1 MTQKL
6 AAKAAV
12 TPKETRQLIS
22 FNIHLVIGTVI
33 RLFLINYG
41 EIQDQ
46 MAAVPYTDI
55 DYRVVTDGAG
65 HVLAGRS
72 PFKRHTF
79 RYTPILAY
87 MLIPNHL
94 LHNCFGKVLFSL
106 FDVLIAVLI
115 KWIVCEE
122 FLYSSNFVDNLLTTA
137 EKLNK
142 NFFRRKRE
150 AKMNVLP
157 VKFVQIAE
165 WSAFLWLYNPFAM
178 VIATRGNGDAISCA
192 LVLASIHFLFKRKS
206 DYNQYF
212 VAGLFLGAAMHFRLY
227 PIGFSLAM
235 FLCLATSNLPIAD
248 VKGFVAG
255 VVDFNRKQISLVL
268 GAVSSFGSLTG
279 LMTAFYGF
287 DYLYE
292 AILFHL
298 IRRDTRHNFSL
309 YFYLQYLGMEY
320 AATWAEKVLTILPQI
335 VTVLV
340 ISCRFGPN
348 RQTLPFAL
356 FCIAFVMVTYN
367 SVVTSQYFIW
377 FLSLI
382 PVCAKNLQ
390 SLGIK
395 RAIFL
400 PIIWALAQ
408 GGWLLPAYLLEYKGW
423 NTFDFIFLQGS
434 VFFVSNIIIL
444 YTLIASYD
452 VIYNFRAA

>member
-1 MTQKL
+1 MTQKIVH
-6 AAKAAV
+6 KAANN
-12 TPKETRQLIS
+12 PDGRLLS
-22 FNIHLVIGTVI
+22 FNAHLVIGFLI

-46 MAAVPYTDI
+46 IATVPYTDI
-55 DYRVVTDGAG
+55 DYRVVTDGAR
-65 HVLAGRS
+65 HVLEGKS

-79 RYTPILAY
+79 RYTPLLAY
-87 MLIPNHL
+87 LLIPNHL
-94 LHNCFGKVLFSL
+94 IHNCFGKVVFSI
-106 FDVLIAVLI
+106 FDVLIAYFV
-115 KWIVCEE
+115 KMIVCEE
-122 FLYSSNFVDNLLTTA
+122 FLYSSTFVDQLLTTA

-142 NFFRRKRE
+142 SYFRRKKE
-150 AKMNVLP
+150 AKLNILP
-157 VKFVQIAE
+157 PKFVQIAE

-178 VIATRGNGDAISCA
+178 VIATRGNGDALSCA
-192 LVLASIHFLFKRKS
+192 LVLASVHYLFKRKS
-206 DYNQYF
+206 TYNQYF
-212 VAGLFLGAAMHFRLY
+212 IAGLLLGGAMHVRLY

-235 FLCLATSNLPIAD
+235 FLCLANINQPINDWRA
-248 VKGFVAG
+248 FLLTI
-255 VVDFNRKQISLVL
+255 VDFNMKQVNLVF
-268 GAVSSFGSLTG
+268 GAVTSFTCLTG
-279 LMTAFYGF
+279 LMCTFYGF

-292 AILFHL
+292 AILYHL
-298 IRRDTRHNFSL
+298 IRRDSRHNFSL
-309 YFYLQYLGMEY
+309 YFYIQYLGMEY
-320 AATWAEKVLTILPQI
+320 AATWAEKFLTILPQVI
-335 VTVLV
+335 TVFV
-340 ISCRFGPN
+340 ISCRYGPN

-390 SLGIK
+390 SLGLK

-400 PIIWALAQ
+400 PVIWALAQ

-444 YTLIASYD
+444 YTLVASYD
-452 VIYNFRAA
+452 VIYNFKPF